1 MNSPFRSFEYDQAV
15 ARVKRLGQDEDV
27 DIYDV
32 VLDTGDK
39 INISSRTIDIM
50 NWSRE
55 QVNEIMGFENSPLV
69 GSISRESYM
78 TMDPELNTAGETP
91 MDMSPILMEEFQE
104 SMITNGY
111 AAEGFQVEP
120 EPKWAQWATL

>member
-1 MNSPFRSFEYDQAV
+1 
-15 ARVKRLGQDEDV
+15 VKRLGQDEDV

-78 TMDPELNTAGETP
+78 TMDPELNTQGETP
-91 MDMSPILMEEFQE
+91 VDLSPILMEEFQE
-104 SMITNGY
+104 SMVANGY
-111 AAEGFQVEP
+111 AAEGFHVDAEP
-120 EPKWAQWATL
+120 MWAQWATL